1 MNQWLKVASFVRNKS
16 DFPHLQVPLDSPYS
30 QKNDSWSTSLPPTRL
45 VMFSCRSTMWSG
57 LCLYVFEKQFHPA
70 INPWPK
76 VPFVMSFSQFVMLF
90 SQQFGNKVGE
100 NQFRGKPL
108 PTYVYPVSLKQ
119 AIRTVIDADL
129 QDYPDPETPAVG
141 FVLSVHC

>member
-1 MNQWLKVASFVRNKS
+1 
-16 DFPHLQVPLDSPYS
+16 
-30 QKNDSWSTSLPPTRL
+30 
-45 VMFSCRSTMWSG
+45 
-57 LCLYVFEKQFHPA
+57 
-70 INPWPK
+70 
-76 VPFVMSFSQFVMLF
+76 MSFSQFVMLF
-90 SQQFGNKVGE
+90 SQQFGNKDGE

-108 PTYVYPVSLKQ
+108 PTYVFPESLKQ